1 MSASKLVRA
10 LVEILAAFGGIP
22 LVTRLIGR
30 RRLRSDWSASYA
42 ARTFMGPSPYDSG
55 LMAELVPRPGLESHE
70 PVVNAREL
78 LAHAFREYEL
88 AGGTK

>member
-42 ARTFMGPSPYDSG
+42 ARTFMGPRDSNLNPHG
-55 LMAELVPRPGLESHE
+55 AEPL
-70 PVVNAREL
+70 
-78 LAHAFREYEL
+78 
-88 AGGTK
+88 